1 MTTELKQKA
10 IILRNNGKTY
20 SEIIKSLNVSIP
32 KSTLSYWFK
41 NIIMSSEYKEKIK
54 KQRNDNL
61 NKAREKALIVNK
73 NKRKEYFKKIEN
85 KNQKLIP
92 LLKNNDVAKIAL
104 SMLYVGEGSKSTKSA
119 LMFGNSSTS
128 IIKIFLKLLRNCYT
142 IDETKFRCTVQCRA
156 DQKTKELEQYWSEI
170 TKIPLI
176 QFYKTQIDPRTI
188 DKPSKKVEY
197 KGVCRINYFSADICN
212 EINTINK
219 IIDNQY

>member
-128 IIKIFLKLLRNCYT
+128 II
-142 IDETKFRCTVQCRA
+142 
-156 DQKTKELEQYWSEI
+156 
-170 TKIPLI
+170 
-176 QFYKTQIDPRTI
+176 
-188 DKPSKKVEY
+188 
-197 KGVCRINYFSADICN
+197 
-212 EINTINK
+212 
-219 IIDNQY
+219 